1 MRTLVVDDS
10 ALFREALV
18 DLLEE
23 VSDCQVIGVAAD
35 GWEAWRVARAARP
48 DLILMDVNMPVWD
61 GLEATRRIKA
71 EMPHI
76 RILLLTAS
84 SAEAVREQ
92 ALSDGAEDCVD
103 KDASRILLA
112 VKRLAGKRNHI

>member
-1 MRTLVVDDS
+1 
-10 ALFREALV
+10 
-18 DLLEE
+18 
-23 VSDCQVIGVAAD
+23 
-35 GWEAWRVARAARP
+35 
-48 DLILMDVNMPVWD
+48 MDVNMPVWD

-71 EMPHI
+71 EMPYI

-84 SAEAVREQ
+84 SAEAVRER

-112 VKRLAGKRNHI
+112 VKRLTG

>member
-10 ALFREALV
+10 VLFREALV
-18 DLLEE
+18 DLLADAG
-23 VSDCQVIGVAAD
+23 DCQVIGVAAD
-35 GWEAWRVARAARP
+35 GWEACQVARAARP

-71 EMPHI
+71 EMPYI

-84 SAEAVREQ
+84 SAEAVRER

-112 VKRLAGKRNHI
+112 VKRLTG